1 LIARVLALNI
11 HSYLPFLSP
20 QVLAFARTNG
30 EQGRKRVPF
39 TSFAK
44 QKKAPAKAMTTRS
57 GQRRQQRA

>member
-1 LIARVLALNI
+1 MHTKYHITR
-11 HSYLPFLSP
+11 

-44 QKKAPAKAMTTRS
+44 QKAVTGGATQRPRKVGRGGVA
-57 GQRRQQRA
+57 GRRQRA